1 MSVGGIFPDVVG
13 LSYRCGSNEGI
24 TTDSFTYQY
33 EPGTNVTFSIGD
45 LVLGE
50 SRGKPHTTVS
60 DLVPVD
66 TATFDPKVI
75 NRARLLFSLSAGQGF
90 EAPITIDN
98 HVRVALPPE
107 GPEDWLLN
115 LSFMMFR
122 YDMWLVNMPPRST
135 WIPVIRPI

>member
-1 MSVGGIFPDVVG
+1 MSVEGIFPDVVG

-33 EPGTNVTFSIGD
+33 EPGGEVAFSIGD

-50 SRGKPHTTVS
+50 SRGKPLITVS

-66 TATFDPKVI
+66 TAAFDPKVI
-75 NRARLLFSLSAGQGF
+75 NRARFLFSLSAGQGF
-90 EAPITIDN
+90 EAPVTIDN
-98 HVRVALPPE
+98 HVRVTPPSYGPE
-107 GPEDWLLN
+107 GSLLN

-122 YDMWLVNMPPRST
+122 YEMWLVNMPPRST